1 MDDESTVSDRTISVG
16 VAAGVIVFALLVAIG
31 SFLRSR
37 ELLPGALIL
46 GCALAFLMLWHLTRY
61 RLAQQRIS
69 RDKPAAE
76 DASRLSTTCVWSCL
90 FAAFAWVLAVAGDLL
105 TLTSSRGALLLLGL
119 TATACLAG
127 FMLGVIGISSP
138 VNTSGKGLGMV
149 AVAATSGLVLLA
161 VVRLA
166 LGL

>member
-1 MDDESTVSDRTISVG
+1 MDDESTVSNRTISVG
-16 VAAGVIVFALLVAIG
+16 VAAGVVVFALLVAIG

-61 RLAQQRIS
+61 RLAQRRIS
-69 RDKPAAE
+69 TGTAAAE
-76 DASRLSTTCVWSCL
+76 GASRLSMTCVWSCL
-90 FAAFAWVLAVAGDLL
+90 LAALAWVLAVAGDLL
-105 TLTSSRGALLLLGL
+105 TLTSTRAALLLLGL

-127 FMLGVIGISSP
+127 FMLAVIGISSP
-138 VNTSGKGLGMV
+138 TNTSGKGLGIV

-161 VVRLA
+161 VVRLV
-166 LGL
+166 LGM